1 MNGGKTK
8 QIYKN
13 MIKLKFN
20 ETKYNEW
27 LSSDNVIIDDDIYH
41 KCGVD
46 KKILYL
52 YCICLNFKKNDE
64 FIYNIKFNN
73 SNTNEPDIYVV
84 KYLNGEHITNRI
96 FRYGKNILIDDILY
110 IFNSKDSLFIIER
123 FKKIQKIKAKVL

>member
-52 YCICLNFKKNDE
+52 YCICLNFKKMMN
-64 FIYNIKFNN
+64 
-73 SNTNEPDIYVV
+73 
-84 KYLNGEHITNRI
+84 
-96 FRYGKNILIDDILY
+96 LY
-110 IFNSKDSLFIIER
+110 II
-123 FKKIQKIKAKVL
+123 